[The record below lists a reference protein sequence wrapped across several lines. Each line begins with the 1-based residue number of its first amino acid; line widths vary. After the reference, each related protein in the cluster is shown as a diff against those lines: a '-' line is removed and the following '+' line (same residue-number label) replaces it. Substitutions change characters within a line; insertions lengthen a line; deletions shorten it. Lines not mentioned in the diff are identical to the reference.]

1 MRFCA
6 SCGQRIGDNCDICP
20 VCAHSCDDAI
30 DYQKNPY
37 DANKYSHGVYAKR
50 YSVRPVMT
58 YIFIALNIAVFVLI
72 SILSTR
78 GIDLVSVLSMH
89 RGAVM
94 SGQYLRIVTS
104 MFTHREFWHIF
115 SNCYALLI
123 YGMILEP
130 AIGKVRY
137 ALIYFA
143 GGLLGNLFTFAFMP
157 NPSIG
162 ASGAI
167 FGLLGAVIAIN
178 FINPTPISKGMTRN
192 VIFSVVLTTIYG
204 IGGNVNNLAHFG
216 GLFGGYIMLCLTVKQ
231 RMVKRVFASR
241 SLMAVVLAVILI
253 FSSVYPFGKK
263 LSLNEKHYGNYAYM
277 CFYMGIN
284 DLEKAYKSAVK
295 ITEEESNIYSAD
307 AFAVEFLYDL
317 EKGIEEEALAKYV
330 EFMKINENIPMMDEN
345 IYNLLKKRTKLNN
358 G

>member
-37 DANKYSHGVYAKR
+37 DANKYSHGVYTKR

-58 YIFIALNIAVFVLI
+58 YIFIILNIAVF
-72 SILSTR
+72 ILVNILKTR
-78 GIDLVSVLSMH
+78 DIDLVSVLSMH

-94 SGQYLRIVTS
+94 SGQYLRIITS
-104 MFTHREFWHIF
+104 MFTHSEFWHLF

-143 GGLLGNLFTFAFMP
+143 GGLLGNLFTFAIMP

-216 GLFGGYIMLCLTVKQ
+216 GLFGGYITLCITVKQ
-231 RMVKRVFASR
+231 RMVKRLFTSR
-241 SLMAVVLAVILI
+241 SLMAVVSAIVLIL
-253 FSSVYPFGKK
+253 SSAYPYTKK

-277 CFYMGIN
+277 CFYMAID
-284 DLEKAYKSAVK
+284 DLDNAYKSAVK
-295 ITEEESNIYSAD
+295 ITSEESNIYTAD
-307 AFAVEFLYDL
+307 AFAVEFLYNL
-317 EKGIEEEALAKYV
+317 EKGTEEEALSKYI
-330 EFMKINENIPMMDEN
+330 EFVNINKNIPMMDEN
-345 IYNLLKKRTKLNN
+345 IYDLLMEETKPDN
-358 G
+358 